1 MRQKKFLCALLVCV
15 VAAGCLLTP
24 ASAAKAPDESIVF
37 LDDLK
42 WEWVD
47 LSTVGQM
54 EEDARSRARAPAD
67 GTYSAH
73 SIHALGQS
81 ISFQAD
87 NIITFN
93 CSYSPLS
100 ASIDFGVIASN
111 GRFYYINVKEG
122 SINQT
127 IRISQ
132 SGSYTVAIR
141 NNSSQIVR
149 VVGFVNY

>member
-1 MRQKKFLCALLVCV
+1 MNIRRLMCTLLDSFTVLGCTISSAG
-15 VAAGCLLTP
+15 AAEV
-24 ASAAKAPDESIVF
+24 PDETIVW
-37 LDDLK
+37 LEDM
-42 WEWVD
+42 EWVD
-47 LSTVGQM
+47 LPIVEYWDINPMPLTTDSI
-54 EEDARSRARAPAD
+54 DKSISK
-67 GTYSAH
+67 YSIGYVTH
-73 SIHALGQS
+73 SIDLNAN
-81 ISFQAD
+81 D
-87 NIITFN
+87 MVTFN

-141 NNSSQIVR
+141 NNSSQTVR